1 MKKYLILIC
10 NLVCLIGFLTGLLG
24 CDQAA
29 NEPATPKIVRKK
41 IRNAPDTKTGTPQRK
56 PASASR
62 PAPKA
67 EPPGSG
73 KQVSEKPVMA
83 QKSAPPAM
91 TPQEKKAPQLALKPK
106 SDISQIK
113 TPTQIQPDR
122 KTASGRPAEPGAEQ
136 TIVASASLKNLPIY
150 DPKGKI
156 NPFEPLFTGKQTA
169 GLTKLKRKRRVPRT
183 ELEKID
189 LSQLKLVGIILA
201 SNGNKALVEE
211 SNGKGYVIKKGT
223 YIGTNTGKVVQIDNN
238 KVIVAEEFEDYRGNV
253 VLKNTEIKLPKPPG
267 EF

>member
-1 MKKYLILIC
+1 MKKNLIIIC
-10 NLVCLIGFLTGLLG
+10 NVACLIGFFTGLLG
-24 CDQAA
+24 CDHPA
-29 NEPATPKIVRKK
+29 NEPVTPKIVRKK
-41 IRNAPDTKTGTPQRK
+41 IHSTVDTMSGPPQRK
-56 PASASR
+56 PAGASQPDPKPGPLAPVK
-62 PAPKA
+62 PA
-67 EPPGSG
+67 
-73 KQVSEKPVMA
+73 SEKPALA
-83 QKSAPPAM
+83 QKSAPPAAKPPESK
-91 TPQEKKAPQLALKPK
+91 TPQLPMKPK
-106 SDISQIK
+106 SDISK
-113 TPTQIQPDR
+113 IQPSSSGQSPESGAGQ
-122 KTASGRPAEPGAEQ
+122 TA
-136 TIVASASLKNLPIY
+136 VASTSSKLRMTYN
-150 DPKGKI
+150 PKGKV

>member
-1 MKKYLILIC
+1 
-10 NLVCLIGFLTGLLG
+10 
-24 CDQAA
+24 
-29 NEPATPKIVRKK
+29 
-41 IRNAPDTKTGTPQRK
+41 
-56 PASASR
+56 
-62 PAPKA
+62 
-67 EPPGSG
+67 
-73 KQVSEKPVMA
+73 
-83 QKSAPPAM
+83 
-91 TPQEKKAPQLALKPK
+91 
-106 SDISQIK
+106 
-113 TPTQIQPDR
+113 
-122 KTASGRPAEPGAEQ
+122 
-136 TIVASASLKNLPIY
+136 
-150 DPKGKI
+150 
-156 NPFEPLFTGKQTA
+156 
-169 GLTKLKRKRRVPRT
+169 VPRT